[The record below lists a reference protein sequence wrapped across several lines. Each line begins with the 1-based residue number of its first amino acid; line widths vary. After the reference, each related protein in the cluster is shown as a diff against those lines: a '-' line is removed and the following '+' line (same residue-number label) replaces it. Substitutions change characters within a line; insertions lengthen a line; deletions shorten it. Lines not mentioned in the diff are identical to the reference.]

1 MFLKTNNY
9 CIYFYGK
16 SPNFTVPK
24 ILQRFI
30 YVCAVNLKHRILH
43 FFFALKDFSLHIFQM
58 APLIREENIRLSKGT
73 PTQFRSPVS
82 LLPQTLT
89 MELDTYYTKMQAQ
102 VGKIGCFP
110 PLLIFCDNSLSII
123 GV

>member
-1 MFLKTNNY
+1 MENLQISLYLKFYKGLFMFVLLTLNIGY
-9 CIYFYGK
+9 YI
-16 SPNFTVPK
+16 
-24 ILQRFI
+24 
-30 YVCAVNLKHRILH
+30 

-58 APLIREENIRLSKGT
+58 APLIREENIRLVRSFLSKGT
-73 PTQFRSPVS
+73 LTQFRPPVS